1 MTDPQV
7 VYLSGLIT
15 GAVLTVFFFARKVVQ
30 VEREESRW
38 L

>member
-15 GAVLTVFFFARKVVQ
+15 GAILTTFFVVRRVVQ
-30 VEREESRW
+30 VEKEESRW